1 MKYVLHNLRSL
12 IKNEKFIF
20 AVMIVCVIASAWI
33 MAFSYGLYQNYNVQL
48 QEFSA
53 DNTDIDAT
61 VNEGETLTAGDFK
74 RYLNAID
81 DEVKN
86 EMYIYCKSPF
96 PEFVYTGPDENG
108 NVVEIIGGEA
118 SVPSIVFRFRIID
131 GAYHIFEQTKEA
143 FEQQGSILSGRYI
156 SDEEEAEGAL
166 VAMVAG
172 HKDPVTGTIKRN
184 DETKALTNDDGTI
197 NIFGKKYTVIAEYQ
211 AGMPTPL
218 IPFLSVPDEHEVSGV
233 SLCFYKNVTRSQYDE
248 ITNTANEIIPGVLS
262 FADMDIPD
270 PETAYMYRNIML
282 IAALIAVI
290 TIVNFAV
297 LFRYIT
303 AKRRRQNAIFR
314 LCGCTVGKI
323 MRASLA
329 ECCMICIPT
338 FIIGIAAFIPVME
351 LVLSNIFPY
360 MKGAYSPVIYLAF
373 VLIYTVLMLIIMS
386 VVLFVQLRK
395 MPVETLKR
403 GGN

>member
-33 MAFSYGLYQNYNVQL
+33 MAFSYGLYQNYNITL
-48 QEFSA
+48 YEFDESSA
-53 DNTDIDAT
+53 QMDIEINA
-61 VNEGETLTAGDFK
+61 GKTLTKGELV
-74 RYLNAID
+74 RYLDAISNETKNA
-81 DEVKN
+81 V
-86 EMYIYCKSPF
+86 S
-96 PEFVYTGPDENG
+96 
-108 NVVEIIGGEA
+108 
-118 SVPSIVFRFRIID
+118 SIATSTRLKGFED
-131 GAYHIFEQTKEA
+131 TEEQTYIDSYFWFHITDGVYLVPPDARKNWE
-143 FEQQGSILSGRYI
+143 GGVIISGRYI
-156 SDEEEAEGAL
+156 SDEEMASGADVVMLPNHDTTGNPEGW
-166 VAMVAG
+166 
-172 HKDPVTGTIKRN
+172 DPA
-184 DETKALTNDDGTI
+184 TKAILNEDGTKAA
-197 NIFGKKYTVIAEYQ
+197 IFGKEYTVICKNKSPY
-211 AGMPTPL
+211 GPMMP
-218 IPFLSVPDEHEVSGV
+218 ILSVPDDVV
-233 SLCFYKNVTRSQYDE
+233 LNSLSFNFYNHVTREQYNEVRDVADE
-248 ITNTANEIIPGVLS
+248 VIPGVLT
-262 FADMDIPD
+262 FAQMDIPD
-270 PETAYMYRNIML
+270 AEGAYMYRNIML

-323 MRASLA
+323 IRTSLA
-329 ECCMICIPT
+329 ECCIICVPT
-338 FIIGIAAFIPVME
+338 FIIGIVAFIPVME
-351 LVLSNIFPY
+351 FVLSNIFPY

-386 VVLFVQLRK
+386 VVLFLQLRK

>member
-1 MKYVLHNLRSL
+1 MKYVLHNLSSL

-33 MAFSYGLYQNYNVQL
+33 MAFSYGLYQNYNITL
-48 QEFSA
+48 YEFDESA
-53 DNTDIDAT
+53 AHMDIEI
-61 VNEGETLTAGDFK
+61 NEGKTLTKGDLV
-74 RYLNAID
+74 RYLAAISNETKND
-81 DEVKN
+81 ISSIGTSTRLEGFEDTDEWS
-86 EMYIYCKSPF
+86 YLDSYFWFHITDG
-96 PEFVYTGPDENG
+96 VYLVPPDARENWESG
-108 NVVEIIGGEA
+108 V
-118 SVPSIVFRFRIID
+118 
-131 GAYHIFEQTKEA
+131 
-143 FEQQGSILSGRYI
+143 ILTGRYI
-156 SDEEEAEGAL
+156 SDEEMANGADVVML
-166 VAMVAG
+166 SNNQDITTDNQDG
-172 HKDPVTGTIKRN
+172 WDPA
-184 DETKALTNDDGTI
+184 TKAILNEDGTKAT
-197 NIFGKKYTVIAEYQ
+197 IFGKEYTVICTNRSPY
-211 AGMPTPL
+211 GPMMP
-218 IPFLSVPDEHEVSGV
+218 ILSVPDDVALN
-233 SLCFYKNVTRSQYDE
+233 SLSFSFYNHVTREQYNEVRDVADE
-248 ITNTANEIIPGVLS
+248 VIPGVLT
-262 FADMDIPD
+262 FAQMDIPD
-270 PETAYMYRNIML
+270 AEGAYMYRNIML

-351 LVLSNIFPY
+351 FVLSNIFPY